1 MSDTICF
8 ECGSTF
14 DSRNPE
20 SVESGRCEYCYGLK
34 IEKDAFQERIKELE
48 SENARIKKLEG
59 LLRTSRVLHEGYCEA
74 GCAECEQGKEKADC
88 HIGSHL
94 HDIRAALGEKV

>member
-48 SENARIKKLEG
+48 QMPRSLKM
-59 LLRTSRVLHEGYCEA
+59 LHFP
-74 GCAECEQGKEKADC
+74 
-88 HIGSHL
+88 
-94 HDIRAALGEKV
+94 VV